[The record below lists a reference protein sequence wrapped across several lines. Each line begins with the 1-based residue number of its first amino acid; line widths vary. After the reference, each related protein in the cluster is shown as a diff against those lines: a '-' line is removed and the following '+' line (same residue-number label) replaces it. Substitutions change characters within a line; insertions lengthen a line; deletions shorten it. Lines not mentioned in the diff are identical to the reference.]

1 MAVLTEAPV
10 LEPVVGPAPPSPTKK
25 RMGGEQLGVAAGQ
38 MAAGVGN
45 LVFALIAA
53 HVLDASGFAH
63 LSVFLGLY
71 LVLSLPATSLSAAT
85 ALDPGRRDM
94 LLKRI
99 GWASVAVAGAGAA
112 SAPFLGPVLGLPV
125 AMVLV
130 LAAALPVTAPLA
142 LDRGR
147 LYGQQR
153 HARLIASLVAEPAVR
168 LAVGVGLALG
178 VGALGGAAG
187 VVLGGYAALEVAR
200 RRTGLRLRRATRAG
214 NGSERPG
221 PARADSAPTVVPAA
235 GAAWTAAAFLLLA
248 VVQNQDLVFAN
259 AMLPGG
265 RAGLYAALSTLGGA
279 AAFATVTIP
288 LVLLPRAVRGE
299 KHSLAVAVGLAA
311 LLGAAAVA
319 VGALMPGRITATLF
333 GARYGSVA
341 HLVAPYLA
349 AMALLGVA
357 RVLVAHRCATGS
369 PRTVTLLL
377 AAVTAAQAAVIAVA
391 GTSVTNIAYT
401 TVGATAALTAALAAE
416 RLGRWAVTGRDLR
429 ARARRAAADPS
440 IRLVAAVFVL
450 GVVIRLITFRG
461 IWLDEATSIHQA
473 GMSFSGMIRNL
484 RDTDVH
490 PPLYFAV
497 LWAAVRAFG
506 NGLLA
511 VRAPSIVAG
520 ALIIPAAYVTA
531 RDLWDRRSGV
541 VAAVLAAVGPIV
553 VWYSQEIRMYAMFML
568 FALLAIWGQ
577 TRVLKRGGRA
587 GDWSIYVLASAA
599 LAWTE
604 YFGIFQILAQQAFF
618 IAVMWRDRRG
628 RGQGTRL
635 LRGWLVSTAALV
647 ALGAPL
653 VPFAFHQFL
662 VNQNAGKGFGAPTQT
677 PLAGGGHHGINIYT
691 VLANLAWAVMGYH
704 SAGIMA
710 ALVAL
715 WPVGILLAIF
725 MLGRN
730 MTRTTLAVVV
740 SAVVPL
746 LLLIGAGEAKRFLF
760 DVRYISGVVMALML
774 LTARMVTGST
784 RSHRLQVAGCV
795 ALAAI
800 FGTSLVDEQING
812 SNPRIYDFAG
822 AVHTIDQRAVPG
834 DELIYSPGNLDL
846 VLQYYAPHMPSR
858 PASLGAPQLAPGHT
872 LFVLASKSLMN
883 GSQPGQLGRLLAHLR
898 QVDRPAGSF
907 RKPNVEVWM
916 FQVPRSAG
924 NPYLT
929 ASLAAAPAISS
940 GSVDGSGRC
949 GTARTCPPSGHGT
962 TDNKTT
968 PTPTGAGQ

>member
-25 RMGGEQLGVAAGQ
+25 RMGGEQLGVATGQ

-85 ALDPGRRDM
+85 ALDPGRRGM

-99 GWASVAVAGAGAA
+99 GWASVALAGAGAA

-153 HARLIASLVAEPAVR
+153 HFRLIASLVAEPAVR

-200 RRTGLRLRRATRAG
+200 RRSGFRLRRASRARRAHTRNA
-214 NGSERPG
+214 SERPA
-221 PARADSAPTVVPAA
+221 PARADASPTVVPAA

-265 RAGLYAALSTLGGA
+265 QAGLYAALSTLGGA

-299 KHSLAVAVGLAA
+299 RHSLAVAVGLAA

-319 VGALMPGRITATLF
+319 VGALMPGRITAVLF

-357 RVLVAHRCATGS
+357 RVLVAHRCATGA
-369 PRTVTLLL
+369 PRAVILLL
-377 AAVTAAQAAVIAVA
+377 AAVAAAQAAVIAVA

-401 TVGATAALTAALAAE
+401 TVGATGALTAALAAE
-416 RLGRWAVTGRDLR
+416 RLARWAVTGHDLP

-440 IRLVAAVFVL
+440 VRLVVAVLVV

-473 GMSFSGMIRNL
+473 GMSFSGMIQNL

-497 LWAAVRAFG
+497 LWATVRAFG

-511 VRAPSIVAG
+511 VRTPSIVAG

-568 FALLAIWGQ
+568 FALLAMWGQ
-577 TRVLKRGGRA
+577 TRVLKRGGQA
-587 GDWSIYVLASAA
+587 GDWAIYVLASAA

-604 YFGIFQILAQQAFF
+604 YFGLFQILAQQAFF

-677 PLAGGGHHGINIYT
+677 PLAGAGHHGINIYT

-822 AVHTIDQRAVPG
+822 AVRAIDHRAGPG

-846 VLQYYAPHMPSR
+846 VLEYYAPHMPSR
-858 PASLGAPQLAPGHT
+858 PTSLGAPQLAPGHT

-883 GSQPGQLGRLLAHLR
+883 GSQPAQLGRLLAHLR
-898 QVDRPAGSF
+898 QVDHPAGSF
-907 RKPNVEVWM
+907 RKPNVQVWM
-916 FQVPRSAG
+916 FQ
-924 NPYLT
+924 
-929 ASLAAAPAISS
+929 APLS
-940 GSVDGSGRC
+940 GPSGAGSGGC
-949 GTARTCPPSGHGT
+949 GAGHSCPPANDGT
-962 TDNKTT
+962 TANKTT
-968 PTPTGAGQ
+968 PIPTGAGQ